1 MVRVVGIQ
9 FNDSGKIYSFDSLD
23 LDIEKGQGVVV
34 ETIHGKEL
42 GFARIPTHE
51 VDDEEIDRQLKP
63 VIRIATEYDLERYR
77 ENIIKASEATKICK
91 GLIEKHNLDMKLLDC
106 SYTFDNQKLLFY
118 FNAEGRVDF
127 RELVKDLA
135 FIYRT
140 RIELRQIGV
149 RDGARMFG
157 GLGPCGQELCCKRF
171 LKDFDNVTIKMAK
184 DQGLS
189 LTPSKIS
196 GMCGRLMC
204 CLNYEQEVYE
214 ERLKELPDLK
224 EYVITPEGEGKVVER
239 YAIKDEVKVQIEK
252 NDSYEYFIFG
262 MKDLK
267 RKVEHECETC
277 KCPMKNKQKENE
289 D

>member
-23 LDIEKGQGVVV
+23 LDIKVGDGVVV

-42 GFARIPTHE
+42 GFARE
-51 VDDEEIDRQLKP
+51 ASYDRDEEEIGRQLKP

-77 ENIIKASEATKICK
+77 ENVIKASEASEVFKD
-91 GLIEKHNLDMKLLDC
+91 LVEKHNLEMKLVDC
-106 SYTFDNQKLLFY
+106 AYTFDNQKLLFY
-118 FNAEGRVDF
+118 FTADGRVDF
-127 RELVKDLA
+127 RELVKELA
-135 FIYRT
+135 YIYKT

-149 RDGARMFG
+149 RDGARMLG
-157 GLGPCGQELCCKRF
+157 GLGPCGQELCCSRF
-171 LKDFDNVTIKMAK
+171 LKDFDNVTIRMAK

-204 CLNYEQEVYE
+204 CLRYEQDVYE

-224 EYVITPEGEGKVVER
+224 EIVITPEGEGKVVER

-252 NDSYEYFIFG
+252 NDSFEYHIFSVD
-262 MKDLK
+262 DLK
-267 RKVEHECETC
+267 KKYKRGCEEC
-277 KCPMKNKQKENE
+277 KCPKKNNN
-289 D
+289 

>member
-1 MVRVVGIQ
+1 MVRVVGVQ

-23 LDIEKGQGVVV
+23 LDIKVGDGVVV

-42 GFARIPTHE
+42 GFARE
-51 VDDEEIDRQLKP
+51 ASYDRDEEEIGRQLKP
-63 VIRIATEYDLERYR
+63 VIRVATEYDLERYR
-77 ENIIKASEATKICK
+77 ENVIKASEASEVFKD
-91 GLIEKHNLDMKLLDC
+91 LVAKHNLEMKLVDC
-106 SYTFDNQKLLFY
+106 AYTFDNQKLLFY
-118 FNAEGRVDF
+118 FTADGRVDF
-127 RELVKDLA
+127 RELVKELA
-135 FIYRT
+135 YIYKT

-157 GLGPCGQELCCKRF
+157 GLGPCGQELCCSRF
-171 LKDFDNVTIKMAK
+171 LKDFDNVTIRMAK

-204 CLNYEQEVYE
+204 CLRYEQDVYE

-224 EYVITPEGEGKVVER
+224 EIVITPEGEGKVVER

-252 NDSYEYFIFG
+252 NDSFEYHIFSVD
-262 MKDLK
+262 DLK
-267 RKVEHECETC
+267 KKYKRGCEEC
-277 KCPMKNKQKENE
+277 KCPKKNNN
-289 D
+289 

>member
-23 LDIEKGQGVVV
+23 LDIKVGDGVVV

-42 GFARIPTHE
+42 GFARE
-51 VDDEEIDRQLKP
+51 ASYDRDEEEIGRQLKP

-77 ENIIKASEATKICK
+77 ENVIKASEASEVFKD
-91 GLIEKHNLDMKLLDC
+91 LVAKHNLDMKLVDC
-106 SYTFDNQKLLFY
+106 AYTFDNQKLLFY
-118 FNAEGRVDF
+118 FTADGRVDF
-127 RELVKDLA
+127 RELVKELA
-135 FIYRT
+135 YIYKT

-149 RDGARMFG
+149 RDGARMLG
-157 GLGPCGQELCCKRF
+157 GLGPCGQELCCSRF
-171 LKDFDNVTIKMAK
+171 LKDFDNVTIRMAK

-204 CLNYEQEVYE
+204 CLRYEQDVYE

-224 EYVITPEGEGKVVER
+224 EIVITPEGEGKVVER

-252 NDSYEYFIFG
+252 NDSFEYHVFNVS
-262 MKDLK
+262 DLK
-267 RKVEHECETC
+267 KKNRRDCENC
-277 KCPMKNKQKENE
+277 KCPNKDNN
-289 D
+289 

>member
-23 LDIEKGQGVVV
+23 LDIKVGDGVVV

-42 GFARIPTHE
+42 GFARE
-51 VDDEEIDRQLKP
+51 ASYDRDEEEIGRQLKP

-77 ENIIKASEATKICK
+77 ENVIKASEASEVFKD
-91 GLIEKHNLDMKLLDC
+91 LVEKHNLEMKLVDC
-106 SYTFDNQKLLFY
+106 AYTFDNQKLLFY
-118 FNAEGRVDF
+118 FTADGRVDF
-127 RELVKDLA
+127 RELVKELA
-135 FIYRT
+135 YIYKT

-149 RDGARMFG
+149 RDGARMLG
-157 GLGPCGQELCCKRF
+157 GLGPCGQELCCSRF
-171 LKDFDNVTIKMAK
+171 LKDFDNVTIRMAK

-204 CLNYEQEVYE
+204 CLRYEQDVYE

-224 EYVITPEGEGKVVER
+224 EIVITPEGEGKVVER

-252 NDSYEYFIFG
+252 NDSFEYHVFNVS
-262 MKDLK
+262 DLK
-267 RKVEHECETC
+267 KKNRRDCENC
-277 KCPMKNKQKENE
+277 KCPNKDNN
-289 D
+289 

>member
-23 LDIEKGQGVVV
+23 LDIKVGDGVVV

-42 GFARIPTHE
+42 GFAREATY
-51 VDDEEIDRQLKP
+51 DRDEEEIGRQLKP

-77 ENIIKASEATKICK
+77 ENVIKASEASEVFKE
-91 GLIEKHNLDMKLLDC
+91 LVAKHNLEMKLVDC
-106 SYTFDNQKLLFY
+106 AYTFDNQKLLFY
-118 FNAEGRVDF
+118 FTADGRVDF
-127 RELVKDLA
+127 RELVKELA
-135 FIYRT
+135 YIYKT

-149 RDGARMFG
+149 RDRARMLG
-157 GLGPCGQELCCKRF
+157 GLGPCGQELCCSRF
-171 LKDFDNVTIKMAK
+171 LKDFDNVTIRMAK

-204 CLNYEQEVYE
+204 CLRYEQDVYE

-224 EYVITPEGEGKVVER
+224 EIVITPEGEGKVVER

-252 NDSYEYFIFG
+252 NDSFEYHVFNVS
-262 MKDLK
+262 DLK
-267 RKVEHECETC
+267 KKNRRDCENC
-277 KCPMKNKQKENE
+277 KCPNKDNN
-289 D
+289 

>member
-23 LDIEKGQGVVV
+23 FDIKKGDGVVV

-42 GFARIPTHE
+42 GFARVASH
-51 VDDEEIDRQLKP
+51 DASDEEESRQLKP
-63 VIRIATEYDLERYR
+63 VIRVADEYDLERYR
-77 ENIIKASEATKICK
+77 ENVIKASEAIRVCR
-91 GLIEKHNLDMKLLDC
+91 GLVEKHNLDMKLVDC

-127 RELVKDLA
+127 RELVKELA

-149 RDGARMFG
+149 RDGARMLG
-157 GLGPCGQELCCKRF
+157 GLGPCGQELCCSRF
-171 LKDFDNVTIKMAK
+171 LRDFENVTIKMAK

-204 CLNYEQEVYE
+204 CLNYEQDVYE
-214 ERLKELPDLK
+214 ERLKALPDLK

-239 YAIKDEVKVQIEK
+239 YAIKDQVKVQIEK
-252 NDSYEYFIFG
+252 NDSFEYFVFG
-262 MKDLK
+262 INDLK
-267 RKVEHECETC
+267 RKRGKNCDDC
-277 KCPMKNKQKENE
+277 KCPMKNVEQ
-289 D
+289 

>member
-23 LDIEKGQGVVV
+23 LDIKVGDGVVV

-42 GFARIPTHE
+42 GFARE
-51 VDDEEIDRQLKP
+51 ASYERDEEEIGRQLKP

-77 ENIIKASEATKICK
+77 ENVIKASEASEVFKD
-91 GLIEKHNLDMKLLDC
+91 LVEKHNLEMKLVDC
-106 SYTFDNQKLLFY
+106 AYTFDNQKLLFY
-118 FNAEGRVDF
+118 FTADGRVDF
-127 RELVKDLA
+127 RELVKELA
-135 FIYRT
+135 YIYKT

-149 RDGARMFG
+149 RDGARMLG
-157 GLGPCGQELCCKRF
+157 GLGPCGQELCCSRF
-171 LKDFDNVTIKMAK
+171 LKDFDNVTIRMAK

-204 CLNYEQEVYE
+204 CLRYEQDVYE

-224 EYVITPEGEGKVVER
+224 EIVITPEGEGKVVER

-252 NDSYEYFIFG
+252 NDSFEYHIFSVD
-262 MKDLK
+262 DLK
-267 RKVEHECETC
+267 KKYKRGCEEC
-277 KCPMKNKQKENE
+277 KCPKKNNN
-289 D
+289 

>member
-1 MVRVVGIQ
+1 MVRVVGVQ

-23 LDIEKGQGVVV
+23 LDIKVGDGVVV

-42 GFARIPTHE
+42 GFARE
-51 VDDEEIDRQLKP
+51 ASYDRDEEEIGRQLKP
-63 VIRIATEYDLERYR
+63 VIRVATEYDLERYR
-77 ENIIKASEATKICK
+77 ENVIKASEASEVFKD
-91 GLIEKHNLDMKLLDC
+91 LVAKHNLDMKLVDC
-106 SYTFDNQKLLFY
+106 AYTFDNQKLLFY
-118 FNAEGRVDF
+118 FTSDGRVDF
-127 RELVKDLA
+127 RELVKELA
-135 FIYRT
+135 YIYKT

-149 RDGARMFG
+149 RDGARMLG
-157 GLGPCGQELCCKRF
+157 GLGPCGQELCCSRF
-171 LKDFDNVTIKMAK
+171 LKDFDNVTIRMAK

-204 CLNYEQEVYE
+204 CLRYEQDVYE

-224 EYVITPEGEGKVVER
+224 EIVITPEGEGKVVER

-252 NDSYEYFIFG
+252 NDSFEYHIFSV
-262 MKDLK
+262 D
-267 RKVEHECETC
+267 
-277 KCPMKNKQKENE
+277 

>member
-23 LDIEKGQGVVV
+23 LDIKVGDGVVV

-42 GFARIPTHE
+42 GFARE
-51 VDDEEIDRQLKP
+51 ASYERDEEDIKRQLKP
-63 VIRIATEYDLERYR
+63 VIRVATDYDLERYR
-77 ENIIKASEATKICK
+77 ENVIKASEASEVFKE
-91 GLIEKHNLDMKLLDC
+91 LVAKHNLDMKLVDC
-106 SYTFDNQKLLFY
+106 AYTFDNQKLLFY
-118 FNAEGRVDF
+118 FNADGRVDF
-127 RELVKDLA
+127 RELVKELA
-135 FIYRT
+135 YIYRT

-149 RDGARMFG
+149 RDGARMLG
-157 GLGPCGQELCCKRF
+157 GLGPCGQELCCSRF

-204 CLNYEQEVYE
+204 CLRYEQDVYE
-214 ERLKELPDLK
+214 ERLKELPNLK
-224 EYVITPEGEGKVVER
+224 EVVITPEGEGKVVER

-252 NDSYEYFIFG
+252 NDSFEYHVFNVS
-262 MKDLK
+262 DLK
-267 RKVEHECETC
+267 KKNRRDCEKC
-277 KCPMKNKQKENE
+277 KCPKKNR

>member
-23 LDIEKGQGVVV
+23 LDIKVGDGVVV

-42 GFARIPTHE
+42 GFARE
-51 VDDEEIDRQLKP
+51 ASYDRDEEEIGRQLKP

-77 ENIIKASEATKICK
+77 ENVIKASEASEVFKN
-91 GLIEKHNLDMKLLDC
+91 LVEKHNLEMKLVDC
-106 SYTFDNQKLLFY
+106 AYTFDNQKLLFY
-118 FNAEGRVDF
+118 FTADGRVDF
-127 RELVKDLA
+127 RELVKELA
-135 FIYRT
+135 YIYKT

-149 RDGARMFG
+149 RDGARMLG
-157 GLGPCGQELCCKRF
+157 GLGPCGQELCCSRF
-171 LKDFDNVTIKMAK
+171 LKDFDNVTIRMAK

-204 CLNYEQEVYE
+204 CLRYEQDVYE

-224 EYVITPEGEGKVVER
+224 EIVITPEGEGKVVER

-252 NDSYEYFIFG
+252 NDSFEYHVFNVS
-262 MKDLK
+262 DLK
-267 RKVEHECETC
+267 KKNRRDCENC
-277 KCPMKNKQKENE
+277 KCPNKDNN
-289 D
+289 

>member
-23 LDIEKGQGVVV
+23 LDIKKGEGVVV

-42 GFARIPTHE
+42 GFTRVPSHDAS
-51 VDDEEIDRQLKP
+51 EEEEGRQLKP
-63 VIRIATEYDLERYR
+63 VIRVATEYDLERYR
-77 ENIIKASEATKICK
+77 ENVIKASEALKVCR
-91 GLIEKHNLDMKLLDC
+91 GLIEKHNLDMKLLEC

-127 RELVKDLA
+127 RELVKELA

-149 RDGARMFG
+149 RDGARMLG
-157 GLGPCGQELCCKRF
+157 GLGPCGQELCCTRF
-171 LKDFDNVTIKMAK
+171 LRDFDNVTIKMAK

-252 NDSYEYFIFG
+252 NDSFEYFVFG
-262 MKDLK
+262 MNDLK
-267 RKVEHECETC
+267 RKVKNGCEECH
-277 KCPMKNKQKENE
+277 CPMKNKNLNN
-289 D
+289 

>member
-23 LDIEKGQGVVV
+23 LDIKVGDGVVV

-42 GFARIPTHE
+42 GFARE
-51 VDDEEIDRQLKP
+51 ASYDRDEEEIGRQLKP
-63 VIRIATEYDLERYR
+63 VIRVATEYDLERYR
-77 ENIIKASEATKICK
+77 ENVIKASEASEVFKD
-91 GLIEKHNLDMKLLDC
+91 LVAKHNLDMKLVDC
-106 SYTFDNQKLLFY
+106 AYTFDNQKLLFY
-118 FNAEGRVDF
+118 FTSDGRVDF
-127 RELVKDLA
+127 RELVKELA
-135 FIYRT
+135 YIYKT

-149 RDGARMFG
+149 RDGARMLG
-157 GLGPCGQELCCKRF
+157 GLGPCGQELCCSRF
-171 LKDFDNVTIKMAK
+171 LKDFDNVTIRMAK

-204 CLNYEQEVYE
+204 CLRYEQDVYE

-224 EYVITPEGEGKVVER
+224 EIVITPEGEGKVVER

-252 NDSYEYFIFG
+252 NDSFEYHIFSVD
-262 MKDLK
+262 DLK
-267 RKVEHECETC
+267 KKYKRGCEEC
-277 KCPMKNKQKENE
+277 KCPKKNNN
-289 D
+289 

>member
-23 LDIEKGQGVVV
+23 LDIKVGDGVVV

-42 GFARIPTHE
+42 GFAREATY
-51 VDDEEIDRQLKP
+51 DRDEEEIGRQLKP

-77 ENIIKASEATKICK
+77 ENVIKASEASEVFKE
-91 GLIEKHNLDMKLLDC
+91 LVAKHNLEMKLVDC
-106 SYTFDNQKLLFY
+106 AYTFDNQKLLFY
-118 FNAEGRVDF
+118 FTADGRVDF
-127 RELVKDLA
+127 RELVKELA
-135 FIYRT
+135 YIYKT

-149 RDGARMFG
+149 RDGARMLG
-157 GLGPCGQELCCKRF
+157 GLGPCGQELCCSRF
-171 LKDFDNVTIKMAK
+171 LKDFDNVTIRMAK

-204 CLNYEQEVYE
+204 CLRYEQDVYE

-224 EYVITPEGEGKVVER
+224 EIVITPEGEGKVVER

-252 NDSYEYFIFG
+252 NDSFEYHVFNVS
-262 MKDLK
+262 DLK
-267 RKVEHECETC
+267 KKNRRDCENC
-277 KCPMKNKQKENE
+277 KCPNKDNN
-289 D
+289 